1 MNGPATM
8 SSKKV
13 FSLEDARKDKD
24 LDRKEEKLAAMAQRF
39 ENALPSKATPVK
51 DYLKAKKKKKR

>member
-1 MNGPATM
+1 M

-51 DYLKAKKKKKR
+51 DYLKAKKKKKKKR